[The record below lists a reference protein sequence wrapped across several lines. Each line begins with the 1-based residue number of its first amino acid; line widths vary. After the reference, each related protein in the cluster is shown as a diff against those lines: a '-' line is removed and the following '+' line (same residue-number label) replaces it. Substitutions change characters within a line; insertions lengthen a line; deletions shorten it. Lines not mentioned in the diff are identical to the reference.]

1 MKKFKNAKRWVSLAL
16 AGATCFSLISCGDKG
31 GKDENKTIIL
41 ENVTTAKNI
50 ILLIGDGMGPNQVT
64 VGEIFKGEKLAM
76 QKFPYATKVETR
88 SANSVVTD
96 SAAAATALA
105 TGVRTNNGVVGKNED
120 LQDLTTIVDIA
131 HGLGKRTGIIATEEL
146 TGATPMGF
154 SGHADARGQSLV
166 LMNSAAESSNVNLFA
181 SYLIDTTEEMPLKAN
196 GYEEI
201 KDVADI
207 SEATSEKIFGSYMIK
222 AEAESMSDG
231 VANTAFDRVVV
242 EALEYLS
249 QDEDGFFLMAE
260 GSHIDHGGH
269 DNDIKYMI
277 DELMAFDDA
286 VQAVLEWAEGRDDT
300 VVIVTADHETGD
312 LQLYDGLNQET
323 LMEAYNGNGNS
334 EYFNWW
340 STGHSAA
347 DVWCFING
355 ADVDFSQYS
364 FETDELIMNTD
375 VFRIMCDLFGV
386 ES

>member
-1 MKKFKNAKRWVSLAL
+1 MKKFKNAKRWLSLAL
-16 AGATCFSLISCGDKG
+16 AGAVCFSLVSCGSKG

-64 VGEIFKGEKLAM
+64 VGEIFKGEKLTM

-105 TGVRTNNGVVGKNED
+105 TGVRTNNGVVGKNDALE
-120 LQDLTTIVDIA
+120 DLTTIVDIA

-154 SGHADARGQSLV
+154 SGHAGAREQAPALIQ
-166 LMNSAAESSNVNLFA
+166 SAAESSNVNFFG
-181 SYLIDTTEEMPLKAN
+181 SYLIDSSYELLLDNN
-196 GYEEI
+196 GYEKIRELD
-201 KDVADI
+201 DV
-207 SEATSEKIFGSYMIK
+207 SEAEGEKLYHTCIIDAK
-222 AEAESMSDG
+222 APSMSDSI
-231 VANTAFDRVVV
+231 AETALDRLVV
-242 EALEYLS
+242 EALDYLS

-286 VQAVLEWAEGRDDT
+286 VQAALEWAEGRDDT

>member
-1 MKKFKNAKRWVSLAL
+1 MKKFKNAKRWLSLAL
-16 AGATCFSLISCGDKG
+16 AGAVCFSLVSCGSKG

-64 VGEIFKGEKLAM
+64 VGEIFKGEKLTM

-105 TGVRTNNGVVGKNED
+105 TGVRTNNGVIGKNNALE
-120 LQDLTTIVDIA
+120 DLTTIVDIA

-154 SGHADARGQSLV
+154 SGHAGARGQSLI

-181 SYLIDTTEEMPLKAN
+181 SYLIDTTEEMPLKSN
-196 GYEEI
+196 GYEKI

-207 SEATSEKIFGSYMIK
+207 SEATSDKIFGSYMIK
-222 AEAESMSDG
+222 AEAESMSDS
-231 VANTAFDRVVV
+231 VASTAFDRVVV

>member
-1 MKKFKNAKRWVSLAL
+1 MKKFKNAKRWISLAL
-16 AGATCFSLISCGDKG
+16 AGATCFSLISCGGKG

-64 VGEIFKGEKLAM
+64 VGEIFKGEKLTM

-88 SANSVVTD
+88 SASSMITD

-105 TGVRTNNGVVGKNED
+105 TGVRTTNGVIGKDEN

-131 HGLGKRTGIIATEEL
+131 HNLGKRTGIIATEEL

-154 SGHADARGQSLV
+154 SGHAGARGQSLI

-196 GYEEI
+196 GYEKI

-269 DNDIKYMI
+269 NNDIKYMI

-355 ADVDFSQYS
+355 ADIDFSAYS
-364 FETDELIMNTD
+364 FGTDELIKNTD
-375 VFRIMCDLFGV
+375 VFEIMCDLFGV
-386 ES
+386 ED